1 MALQQLGSVRQAVD
15 WLVLRGAAALATD
28 SRRVR
33 PGDAFIA
40 WPGRAHDARA
50 HVGTALAVGARA
62 CLVEA
67 DGVDAFALDDERIA
81 ALAGLKAAAGPIAS
95 RLLGDPGARLRV
107 VACTGTNG
115 KTSSA
120 WWIAQAMTRLGMR
133 CGVVG
138 TLGIGEPPMAADAAP
153 AALAGDGLTTPD
165 PVALQSALR
174 AFVDAGVVGVA
185 IEASS
190 IGIAEHRLDGTPI
203 DVALFTNFTQDH
215 LDYHDD
221 MDLYWQAKAK
231 LFEWPGLRAAV
242 INSDDLQG
250 LALAERLTAA
260 STLDVWSCSCSS
272 SAARLQAGRIRHHAK
287 GLSFDVLEGTER
299 AEVDTALVGQFNVA
313 NVLGVIGVLRASG
326 VALADAAA
334 ACAALTP
341 VPGRMQLV
349 GDGQSGPQVVV
360 DYAHTPDALDKVLA
374 ALRPFAQARGG
385 KLWCVF
391 GCGGNRDAAKRPLMG
406 ALACRLA
413 DRVVVTSDNPRL
425 EPPDFIISQILAGV
439 IGHDEV
445 DVIENRTD
453 AVRHA
458 IADADR
464 RDVVLLAGKG
474 HEDYQ
479 DVGGVRIAYSDIVE
493 AAAALRL
500 RAAA

>member
-1 MALQQLGSVRQAVD
+1 MALQQLASVPQAVD
-15 WLVLRGAAALATD
+15 WLALRGAGGLATD

-33 PGDAFIA
+33 PGEAFIA
-40 WPGRAHDARA
+40 WPGRSNDARA
-50 HVGTALAVGARA
+50 HVGAALAVGASA

-67 DGVDAFALDDERIA
+67 EGVEPYAFDDERIA
-81 ALAGLKAAAGPIAS
+81 TLAGLKAAAGPIAS
-95 RLLGDPGARLRV
+95 RFLGEPGRRLRV

-138 TLGIGEPPMAADAAP
+138 TLGIGEPPLGA
-153 AALAGDGLTTPD
+153 AALQAWSGDGLTTPD
-165 PVALQSALR
+165 PVALQAALR
-174 AFVDAGVVGVA
+174 RFADAGLAGVA

-190 IGIAEHRLDGTPI
+190 IGIAEHRIDGTPI
-203 DVALFTNFTQDH
+203 EVALFTNFTQDH
-215 LDYHDD
+215 LDYHGD
-221 MDLYWQAKAK
+221 MDLYWQAKAR

-242 INSDDLQG
+242 INTDDLQG
-250 LALAERLTAA
+250 LALAERLTEA
-260 STLDVWSCSCSS
+260 SALDVWSCACGHE
-272 SAARLQAGRIRHHAK
+272 ARLRAGAIRHRAR
-287 GLSFDVLEGTER
+287 GLSFEVQEG
-299 AEVDTALVGQFNVA
+299 ADAVEVETSLVGHYNVA
-313 NVLGVIGVLRASG
+313 NLLGVIGVLRASG

-334 ACAALTP
+334 ACSALTP

-349 GDGQSGPQVVV
+349 GDGQTGPQVVV

-413 DRVVVTSDNPRL
+413 DHVVVTSDNPRL

-445 DVIENRTD
+445 DVIENRAD

-458 IADADR
+458 IVDADR
-464 RDVVLLAGKG
+464 RDVILVAGKG

-479 DVGGVRIAYSDIVE
+479 EVGGERHPYSDVVE
-493 AAAALRL
+493 SEAALRL
-500 RAAA
+500 RGSAS

>member
-15 WLVLRGAAALATD
+15 WLVLRGASALATD
-28 SRRVR
+28 SRRLHA
-33 PGDAFIA
+33 GEAFIA
-40 WPGRAHDARA
+40 WPGRSHDARA
-50 HVGTALAVGARA
+50 HVGAALAAGASA

-67 DGVDAFALDDERIA
+67 DGVETYAFDDVRIA
-81 ALAGLKAAAGPIAS
+81 TLAGLKAAAGPIAS
-95 RLLGDPGARLRV
+95 RFLGDPGARLRV

-120 WWIAQAMTRLGMR
+120 WWVAQAMTRLGMR
-133 CGVVG
+133 AGVVG
-138 TLGIGEPPMAADAAP
+138 TLGIGEPPVATGSAP

-165 PVALQSALR
+165 PVALQNALR
-174 AFVDAGVVGVA
+174 AFVDAGVAAVA

-190 IGIAEHRLDGTPI
+190 IGIAENRLDGTPI
-203 DVALFTNFTQDH
+203 DIALFTNFTQDH
-215 LDYHDD
+215 LDYHGD
-221 MDLYWQAKAK
+221 MDLYWQAKAR

-242 INSDDLQG
+242 INTDDLQG
-250 LALAERLTAA
+250 RALAERLATSSA
-260 STLDVWSCSCSS
+260 LDVWSCACGTT
-272 SAARLQAGRIRHHAK
+272 ARLQAGQIRHRAA
-287 GLSFDVLEGTER
+287 GLSFEVLEGAER
-299 AEVDTALVGQFNVA
+299 AEVETALVGQYNVA
-313 NVLGVIGVLRASG
+313 NLLGVIGVLRASG

-349 GDGQSGPQVVV
+349 GDGQRGPQVVV

-374 ALRPFAQARGG
+374 ALRPLTEARGG
-385 KLWCVF
+385 QLWCVF

-406 ALACRLA
+406 AIACRLA

-425 EPPDFIISQILAGV
+425 EPPEFIISQILAGM
-439 IGHDEV
+439 IGHDQV
-445 DVIENRTD
+445 DVIENRAD

-458 IADADR
+458 VADADP

-479 DVGGVRIAYSDIVE
+479 DVGGVRIAYSDIDE

-500 RAAA
+500 RGAAS